1 MVSEWLI
8 PEYNTH
14 TVKNPHV
21 SYLFILPVIS
31 SFSYSVRLFRCLASY
46 SVFPCSLRAMLWL
59 LLNLLDLCYQVIGHI
74 LLKNTK

>member
-14 TVKNPHV
+14 NVKNPHV
-21 SYLFILPVIS
+21 SHLFILPVIS